1 MAVTFASLHIAGTIP
16 VSIDVLKMMC
26 KGGARAWAS
35 SFNTV
40 GCTRSGP
47 GDFPGFNVLSFLRM
61 LYSEI
66 ITSSSVSVKF
76 CFGRVGISPLSSFV
90 KTPLKVSDSTSAFSL
105 SDFVL
110 VGFPWPSVVF
120 GISSSDI
127 PCRVSEFFRV

>member
-1 MAVTFASLHIAGTIP
+1 M
-16 VSIDVLKMMC
+16 
-26 KGGARAWAS
+26 
-35 SFNTV
+35 
-40 GCTRSGP
+40 
-47 GDFPGFNVLSFLRM
+47 LS
-61 LYSEI
+61 SEI

-76 CFGRVGISPLSSFV
+76 CFGRVGISPLYSFV

-127 PCRVSEFFRV
+127 PCRVLVRAAT